1 MITDK
6 CVLCDKFLFAHKKKK
21 NELFCKEKHYN
32 KTYFK
37 IVGTSNNLVF
47 SEKLY
52 SEKYKIMVYEN
63 IMDIFERFSKDEF
76 NYTILKTR
84 ISPVSI
90 KVDKNIF
97 RRIPVIFNFQ

>member
-37 IVGTSNNLVF
+37 SVGTPNNLVF
-47 SEKLY
+47 SEQLY
-52 SEKYKIMVYEN
+52 SEKYKIVVYEN
-63 IMDIFERFSKDEF
+63 VIDIFEYLSKDEF
-76 NYTILKTR
+76 YFTHHKR
-84 ISPVSI
+84 ISQVSI